1 MSVIVRNSYGAIA
14 VNKAV
19 IVRMIIEDM
28 LSMSSVLMLSTKKG
42 KPIKEKPT
50 PIIDPDYYD
59 AVEVSEKK
67 DQVKVKIY
75 IVVKKNKNISE
86 TADRIFET
94 VEKDFEMLRL
104 DKPASISVKVR
115 GIEGSMNG
123 VIVKRNIDIVRNICK
138 TILVF

>member
-14 VNKAV
+14 VNKGV
-19 IVRMIIEDM
+19 IERMIIEDM
-28 LSMSSVLMLSTKKG
+28 LGMGTFLMLSNKKG

-75 IVVKKNKNISE
+75 ILVKNGKNISE
-86 TADRIFET
+86 TADMIFEA

-104 DKPASISVKVR
+104 PKPVTISVKVR
-115 GIEGSMNG
+115 GLAGDKNG
-123 VIVKRNIDIVRNICK
+123 VIIKRNIDIVRNNN
-138 TILVF
+138 

>member
-1 MSVIVRNSYGAIA
+1 MSVIVRNSFGAIA
-14 VNKAV
+14 VNKVV
-19 IVRMIIEDM
+19 IERMIIEDM
-28 LSMSSVLMLSTKKG
+28 LGMESLLMLSDKRG

-75 IVVKKNKNISE
+75 IVVKNGKNISD
-86 TADRIFET
+86 TADRIFEA

-104 DKPASISVKVR
+104 HRPTTISVKVR
-115 GIEGSMNG
+115 GISGAMNG
-123 VIVKRNIDIVRNICK
+123 VIVKRNIDIVRNNN
-138 TILVF
+138 

>member
-14 VNKAV
+14 VNKGV
-19 IVRMIIEDM
+19 IERMIVEDM
-28 LSMSSVLMLSTKKG
+28 LSMDSFLMLSNKKG

-75 IVVKKNKNISE
+75 IVVKNGKNISV
-86 TADRIFET
+86 TADRIFEA
-94 VEKDFEMLRL
+94 VENIFDMLRL
-104 DKPASISVKVR
+104 RKPNVISVKVR
-115 GIEGSMNG
+115 GVASDMNG
-123 VIVKRNIDIVRNICK
+123 VIVKRNIDIVRNNN
-138 TILVF
+138 

>member
-42 KPIKEKPT
+42 KPIKEQPT

-123 VIVKRNIDIVRNICK
+123 VIVKRNIDIVRNHN
-138 TILVF
+138 